1 MKHTSEQLLCYA
13 ENELIQKE
21 SIRRAVLSNAPQ
33 KKKTPVAWTKIL
45 LPIAACLVLLCG
57 TVLLIPS
64 ARAEVFRWLR
74 IERPEQYLTED
85 PESRPSSA
93 LDELIVPPATDIAEE
108 TVTPAVPETTER
120 AVLPV
125 QSDAP
130 EAELPKGSVTKNRIL
145 RVCDEPIWQQ
155 IAAEFSMEL
164 GETVFDGRN
173 LSLAITMHGLTA
185 LPAVETLTGGSATQ
199 IRIDEADLA
208 DYFEG
213 GRVPDEYLSGDYSAY
228 EWMDGRFWLVLDDG
242 TEVPL
247 GPLSRFSLES
257 NPELLAKMK
266 QLCKTYG
273 TGQQTDA
280 VRAQIS
286 ADLIEWLPGKEIR
299 CTVTRPDIDRL
310 NEYFVK
316 DGALIPVNTF
326 LEGLLAYADKNG
338 VVTGTVLYRI
348 NTDVSGRDEIKL
360 EAALGTTSFDLAAY
374 RSVTGDVL
382 KAAEPAVILG
392 PQTISVTYARFE
404 EQPGKEAVYCV
415 TSLPTNLEGVTIAI
429 CGDAEINGLRVDG
442 VALTVTVPDEWTE
455 PQCLGFFDNLFFEAE
470 AEGER
475 FSVGTDD
482 IVDDG
487 LYRRTYTLHVDKIP
501 YNRLDRIDTVQLIP
515 RLRVLTEISV
525 DGVRTPLAPNVTYTK
540 QTNVGL
546 LGDILDLS
554 DGAITLIR
562 ER

>member
-1 MKHTSEQLLCYA
+1 MKQTSEQLLSYA

-21 SIRRAVLSNAPQ
+21 SIRRAVLSEAPAKQ
-33 KKKTPVAWTKIL
+33 KKPVAWTRIL

-93 LDELIVPPATDIAEE
+93 LDDLIVPPATDIAEE
-108 TVTPAVPETTER
+108 TVTPA
-120 AVLPV
+120 
-125 QSDAP
+125 AP
-130 EAELPKGSVTKNRIL
+130 EATESDAQTIAATAPASEPPKGSVTKNRIL
-145 RVCDEPIWQQ
+145 HVCDEPIWQQ

-173 LSLAITMHGLTA
+173 LSLAITMRGLTA
-185 LPAVETLTGGSATQ
+185 LPAVEAQTGGNATQ
-199 IRIDEADLA
+199 IRIDKADLA

-213 GRVPDEYLSGDYSAY
+213 GRVPDEYLNGDYSAY

-257 NPELLAKMK
+257 NPELLAKTK
-266 QLCKTYG
+266 QLRETYG
-273 TGQQTDA
+273 TGLQTDA

-286 ADLIEWLPGKEIR
+286 ADLIEWLQGKELR

-316 DGALIPVNTF
+316 DGALIPVETF
-326 LEGLLAYADKNG
+326 LDGLLAYADENG

-360 EAALGTTSFDLAAY
+360 EAELGTTSFDLAAY

-404 EQPGKEAVYCV
+404 EQPGKEAVCCV
-415 TSLPTNLEGVTIAI
+415 TNLPTNPEGVRFAI

-442 VALTVTVPDEWTE
+442 VVLTVTVPDEWTE
-455 PQCLGFFDNLFFEAE
+455 PQCLGFFDSLFFDAE
-470 AEGER
+470 IEGER

-482 IVDDG
+482 SVDDG

-501 YNRLDRIDTVQLIP
+501 YNRLGRIDSVRLIP

-525 DGVRTPLAPNVTYTK
+525 DGVRTPLEPNVTYTR
-540 QTNVGL
+540 QNNVVL

-554 DGAITLIR
+554 DGAVTLVR
-562 ER
+562 VR